1 MERRGIYLKAQ
12 TKDGILEEAPGAYK
26 DIEDV
31 VGVVKGAGLSLPVA
45 RLRPIGVMKG

>member
-1 MERRGIYLKAQ
+1 VHIKAS

-26 DIEDV
+26 DIDDV
-31 VGVVKGAGLSLPVA
+31 IAVVRGAGLSKPVA